1 MKRSFDIIAENSKRL
16 FDEALQCL
24 SERRFATATA
34 LAIFSFEEAAKYVI
48 FKREAKYPD
57 SPKKGIFKHEAK
69 HEEMGEFFWLWA
81 IYSVLSKTFNEFK
94 SFANSLP
101 RADPQAMNFIGS
113 LSGGDAVNYL
123 RYKMFK
129 NEDEMREFVK
139 QNFDHPELLDVS
151 GAGRTG
157 DIEKIR
163 RRALYVDLSPNRDA
177 ILASPDSITEA
188 EANEWLKI
196 AWFGQEY
203 IKLTQTI
210 WN

>member
-1 MKRSFDIIAENSKRL
+1 MRSFDVIAKNSERL

-24 SERRFATATA
+24 SARRFATATA

-48 FKREAKYPD
+48 YKREDKYPD
-57 SPKKGIFKHEAK
+57 SPKKRIFKHEVK
-69 HEEMGEFFWLWA
+69 HEEIGEFFWDWA

-94 SFANSLP
+94 SFAHSLP
-101 RADPQAMNFIGS
+101 KADQKAMNLIGL
-113 LSGGDAVNYL
+113 LSGGDAVDYL

-129 NEDEMREFVK
+129 DEIEMREFVK
-139 QNFDHPELLDVS
+139 QNFEHPELLEVS

-163 RRALYVDLSPNRDA
+163 RSAIYVDLSSNRDVV
-177 ILASPDSITEA
+177 LTSPESITEI
-188 EANEWLKI
+188 ETNEWLKI

-203 IKLTQTI
+203 IKLAQKI

>member
-1 MKRSFDIIAENSKRL
+1 MRSFDVIAKNSERL

-24 SERRFATATA
+24 LERRFATATA

-48 FKREAKYPD
+48 YKREAKFPD
-57 SPKKGIFKHEAK
+57 LPKGHVFRHEVK
-69 HEEMGEFFWLWA
+69 HEEIGEFFWLWA
-81 IYSVLSKTFNEFK
+81 IYSVLSKTFKEFK
-94 SFANSLP
+94 SFAYSLP
-101 RADPQAMNFIGS
+101 DADQQAVNLIGS
-113 LSGGDAVNYL
+113 LSGGDAVDYL

-129 NEDEMREFVK
+129 DEDEMREFVK
-139 QNFDHPELLDVS
+139 QNFEHPELLEVS

-177 ILASPDSITEA
+177 ILTSPDSITEI
-188 EANEWLKI
+188 ETNEWLKI

-203 IKLTQTI
+203 IKLAQKI